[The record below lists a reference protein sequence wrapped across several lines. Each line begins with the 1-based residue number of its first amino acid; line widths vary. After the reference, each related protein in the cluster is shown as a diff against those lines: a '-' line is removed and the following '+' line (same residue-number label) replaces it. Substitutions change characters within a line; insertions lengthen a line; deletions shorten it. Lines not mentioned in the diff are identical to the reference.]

1 MFNKLKQLIN
11 NKKKEKEIKN
21 RIENK
26 RKYFEIRGAVIKF
39 YENKDKETNEVNI
52 PAYLRADD
60 ILKQIIKT
68 PQDIDFYYNKLLKYK
83 AVA

>member
-1 MFNKLKQLIN
+1 MFNKLKQFIN
-11 NKKKEKEIKN
+11 KRNEDKKIKN
-21 RIENK
+21 KIEYN
-26 RKYFEIRGAVIKF
+26 RKFYEIRGAVIKF

-60 ILKQIIKT
+60 ILKEIIKT

>member
-1 MFNKLKQLIN
+1 MFNKLKQFV
-11 NKKKEKEIKN
+11 
-21 RIENK
+21 NK
-26 RKYFEIRGAVIKF
+26 RNEDKILKNKIEYNRKFYEIRGAVIKF

-52 PAYLRADD
+52 PAHLRANY
-60 ILKQIIKT
+60 ILKEIIKT

>member
-1 MFNKLKQLIN
+1 MFNKLKQFI
-11 NKKKEKEIKN
+11 
-21 RIENK
+21 NK
-26 RKYFEIRGAVIKF
+26 RNEDKKLKNKIEYNRKFYEIRGAVIKF

-60 ILKQIIKT
+60 ILKKIIKT

>member
-1 MFNKLKQLIN
+1 MFNKLKQFI
-11 NKKKEKEIKN
+11 
-21 RIENK
+21 NK
-26 RKYFEIRGAVIKF
+26 RNEDKKLKNKIEYNRKFYEIRGAVIKF

-60 ILKQIIKT
+60 ILKEIIKT